1 MKRAVGVVGRAL
13 ITQARVRL
21 AGNVL
26 GESCRQA
33 GFADARLA
41 RDQHDLPLAFPG
53 EALAVHQKFDL
64 VLAADEIG
72 QTGAADCL
80 ETALGSRH
88 ALDRPC
94 RNRLGNALDVMAA
107 EVAQTEQVAEQTA
120 RSGGDDH
127 RPRPSQGLKTG
138 GKVRRLPD
146 QSVLPQRTFS
156 AEVADHDQAGCNTN
170 ADRKRF
176 HSVRLEPRNGGS
188 DIERRPHGAL
198 GIVFVRAGIA
208 EIGQYPVAPKIA
220 EEAIIGLHDTGA
232 GGMIGI
238 HHSAHLLGIEPPQ

>member
-21 AGNVL
+21 AGNAL

-33 GFADARLA
+33 RFADPRLA
-41 RDQHDLPLAFPG
+41 RDQHDLPLTFPG
-53 EALAVHQKFDL
+53 KALAVHQKFDL

-127 RPRPSQGLKTG
+127 RPQPSQGPETG
-138 GKVRRLPD
+138 GKVRRLPV
-146 QSVLPQRTFS
+146 QSVVPQRTFAS
-156 AEVADHDQAGCNTN
+156 PAPDHAQDGWPTKEG
-170 ADRKRF
+170 R
-176 HSVRLEPRNGGS
+176 HRLSSEY
-188 DIERRPHGAL
+188 L
-198 GIVFVRAGIA
+198 V
-208 EIGQYPVAPKIA
+208 
-220 EEAIIGLHDTGA
+220 
-232 GGMIGI
+232 
-238 HHSAHLLGIEPPQ
+238 